1 MKNNYNME
9 QKEYYSN
16 KSAYT
21 AERRTKKSP
30 MKWLLL
36 LAALLLLPTF
46 AMAQEK
52 VTNENANEVY
62 VKFGYVHASKTYPEG
77 NQITYVNVSGLPKD
91 RSVVDEMRKF
101 LLRNMRINRVNIYS
115 DQDRFVLDADADV
128 NPEHVVDEMNIF
140 LRKYYEEQEKIR
152 ELNKDKR

>member
-9 QKEYYSN
+9 QKEYNSN
-16 KSAYT
+16 KSAYA

-36 LAALLLLPTF
+36 LAAMLLLPTF

-52 VTNENANEVY
+52 MTNENANEVY
-62 VKFGYVHASKTYPEG
+62 VKFGYVKATKTYPEG

-91 RSVVDEMRKF
+91 RSVVDEMRKH
-101 LLRNMRINRVNIYS
+101 LLMNMRINRVNIYS

-140 LRKYYEEQEKIR
+140 LRKYYAEQEKIR
-152 ELNKDKR
+152 EHNKDKR

>member
-1 MKNNYNME
+1 MKNKYNME
-9 QKEYYSN
+9 QKARCSV
-16 KSAYT
+16 KPTQAS
-21 AERRTKKSP
+21 ERKTKKSP

-46 AMAQEK
+46 AMAQDK
-52 VTNENANEVY
+52 VSNDNAKEMY
-62 VKFGYVHASKTYPEG
+62 VKFGYVKATKTYPEG

-91 RSVVDEMRKF
+91 RSVVDEMRKH
-101 LLRNMRINRVNIYS
+101 LLMNMRINRVNIYS

-140 LRKYYEEQEKIR
+140 LRKYYAEQEKIR
-152 ELNKDKR
+152 EHNKDKR